1 MFKPVGFLQKKEQEE
16 SKRLA
21 LVSYEHHLMFAYTHN
36 GSCWCVKC
44 QELFFVL
51 FWPISVTWILNMA
64 IKDKS
69 IPPSKGKPNKTKRL
83 LHAFSWLWIMNV
95 DVIYTEE
102 GKKCLEKAEG
112 EIITFGQQDMSVCPH
127 VCHITW
133 QKSCPH
139 SWPIFLCKHGWH
151 TIFEKTAPK
160 VLKHKINYRAWIS
173 TNWKVTM
180 VALPGWLF
188 FGLFLMCHICIHACA
203 HTHQY
208 CSDFSI
214 HTFCI
219 V

>member
-1 MFKPVGFLQKKEQEE
+1 
-16 SKRLA
+16 
-21 LVSYEHHLMFAYTHN
+21 MFAYTHN

-51 FWPISVTWILNMA
+51 FWPISVTWILNRA

-69 IPPSKGKPNKTKRL
+69 IPPSKGKPNKIKHL
-83 LHAFSWLWIMNV
+83 LHAFSWLWIMNI
-95 DVIYTEE
+95 DVSYTEE

-112 EIITFGQQDMSVCPH
+112 EIITFSQQDMSVCPH
-127 VCHITW
+127 VCHITR

-139 SWPIFLCKHGWH
+139 SWPIFLCKHRWH
-151 TIFEKTAPK
+151 TIFEKMAPK

-188 FGLFLMCHICIHACA
+188 FLFVFNVSYLYSCICT
-203 HTHQY
+203 HTSVLLRLFNSHFLY
-208 CSDFSI
+208 CLNIFLQLVF
-214 HTFCI
+214 H
-219 V
+219 